1 MILVNELNKREL
13 KVLEV
18 LRKYENGVSTMLL
31 MEKANNTRPSNEIV
45 TLRKKGYNIQTMYKT
60 NEKTKKFFG
69 VYKLLNEPGENDPGE
84 SELI

>member
-60 NEKTKKFFG
+60 NEKTKKFFRS
-69 VYKLLNEPGENDPGE
+69 L
-84 SELI
+84 

>member
-1 MILVNELNKREL
+1 MILVNELNKREF

-18 LRKYENGVSTMLL
+18 LRKYKNGISTMLL
-31 MEKANNTRPSNEIV
+31 IQKTEMTRPQNEIV

-84 SELI
+84 SEL